1 MLNRRDVIKR
11 GAVAA
16 TVVTGLSGAAGIAV
30 YGTGSGD
37 AVAAAPVA
45 HGDDHTETY
54 KGRTIRVTRMGNDHA
69 VSIDGR
75 PLSLMK
81 LGEGAYL
88 SALCHYEVAKTPL
101 HAARAAVDE
110 LHGANLVPLGDAA
123 SHHSM

>member
-30 YGTGSGD
+30 FGASGSGD
-37 AVAAAPVA
+37 AVAAAPAA
-45 HGDDHTETY
+45 HGDDYTETY
-54 KGRTIRVTRMGNDHA
+54 KGRAIRVTAMGADHA

-88 SALCHYEVAKTPL
+88 SALCHYEVAKSPL

-110 LHGANLVPLGDAA
+110 LRGANLVPLGEA

>member
-16 TVVTGLSGAAGIAV
+16 TVATGLAGAAGVAV
-30 YGTGSGD
+30 YGTRADSEKP
-37 AVAAAPVA
+37 VTAAARS
-45 HGDDHTETY
+45 DDHTETY
-54 KGRTIRVTRMGNDHA
+54 KGRTIQVTRSGADHA
-69 VSIDGR
+69 VSIDGK
-75 PLSLMK
+75 PLHLMK

-110 LHGANLVPLGDAA
+110 LHGANLVPLGDG

>member
-16 TVVTGLSGAAGIAV
+16 TVATGLAGAAGVAV
-30 YGTGSGD
+30 YGTRDDGSP
-37 AVAAAPVA
+37 AVASAP
-45 HGDDHTETY
+45 DDGHTETY
-54 KGRTIRVTRMGNDHA
+54 KGRVIRVTPAGTDHA
-69 VSIDGR
+69 VSIDGK
-75 PLSLMK
+75 PLHLMK

-110 LHGANLVPLGDAA
+110 LHGAQLVPLGDA

>member
-16 TVVTGLSGAAGIAV
+16 TVATGLSGAAGVAV
-30 YGTGSGD
+30 YGTRNGSD
-37 AVAAAPVA
+37 HAPVAAADS
-45 HGDDHTETY
+45 DDHTETY
-54 KGRTIRVTRMGNDHA
+54 KGRTIQVTRTGADHA
-69 VSIDGR
+69 VSIDGK
-75 PLSLMK
+75 PLHLMK

-110 LHGANLVPLGDAA
+110 LHGANLVPLGDA

>member
-16 TVVTGLSGAAGIAV
+16 TVATGIAGAGGIAV
-30 YGTGSGD
+30 YGSRSD
-37 AVAAAPVA
+37 SEAPAVAAAQA
-45 HGDDHTETY
+45 ADGHTETY
-54 KGRTIRVTRMGNDHA
+54 KGRTIQVTRTGTDDA
-69 VSIDGR
+69 VTIDGR
-75 PLSLMK
+75 PLHLMK

-110 LHGANLVPLGDAA
+110 LHGANLVPLGDA
-123 SHHSM
+123 HHSM

>member
-16 TVVTGLSGAAGIAV
+16 TVATGLAGAGGVAV
-30 YGTGSGD
+30 YGTRGD
-37 AVAAAPVA
+37 DSPAVAAAA
-45 HGDDHTETY
+45 SDGHTETY
-54 KGRTIRVTRMGNDHA
+54 KGRTIQVTRAGDGHA
-69 VSIDGR
+69 VTIDGR
-75 PLSLMK
+75 PLHLMK

-110 LHGANLVPLGDAA
+110 LHGANLVPLGDS
-123 SHHSM
+123 SHHSL

>member
-16 TVVTGLSGAAGIAV
+16 TVATGLAGAAGVAV
-30 YGTGSGD
+30 YGARDDGSP
-37 AVAAAPVA
+37 VTAAARS
-45 HGDDHTETY
+45 DDHTETY
-54 KGRTIRVTRMGNDHA
+54 KGRTIQVTRAGADHA
-69 VSIDGR
+69 VSIDGK
-75 PLSLMK
+75 PLHLMK

-110 LHGANLVPLGDAA
+110 LHGANLVPLGDG